1 MNVIKGVSRRI
12 IEINRPESP
21 YFERA
26 VLYLRPEMSDA
37 PLRTAQLAAER
48 YLGEVSPKQHHFCLR
63 GWAWFALGMAVSGS
77 GTALAFLLNH

>member
-37 PLRTAQLAAER
+37 PHRTAQLAAER
-48 YLGEVSPKQHHFCLR
+48 YLGVVSPKERRFRLR
-63 GWAWFALGMAVSGS
+63 EWGWFALGMAASG
-77 GTALAFLLNH
+77 GAAALLFLLR